1 MRPNIKTEL
10 NRSLFVFMVIWCI
23 ALSSTGV
30 AQEIQVSD
38 PRLEIRDNRIHITYD
53 ILKSTSLDRFM
64 VDLSV
69 TDAKGNAIKAVALSG
84 DIGDMVP
91 GGDNRH
97 IVWDLEADQIKM
109 NASIFVK
116 LHVKVIPPPEPV
128 PVSPG
133 GGEAVAAVFSREPVF
148 GAQPGEDHGL
158 VGAGAEG
165 VAKSVE
171 KHRQGEM
178 NESRAAGKD
187 QKGQDVGH
195 ERGDHG
201 APPTIQIGQRAGRNL
216 EQIGAQFAHRD
227 QQSDL
232 GEIQTLVEKEQHQK
246 RFEVA
251 LILQKTVEG
260 KADEHGTTFLP
271 LPGGP
276 IQRPTRKSIS
286 IPVSST
292 AQPASSDAR

>member
-1 MRPNIKTEL
+1 
-10 NRSLFVFMVIWCI
+10 MVIWCI

-133 GGEAVAAVFSREPVF
+133 GGEAVADQSQSYSRTGIILQSVAF
-148 GAQPGEDHGL
+148 PGLGL
-158 VGAGAEG
+158 SRLSGNPHWIRGVLAYTCVAGS
-165 VAKSVE
+165 VAMNRMAISTYDGISDLVDYDDRSELYQKSVNQDNASE
-171 KHRQGEM
+171 ILAYVAIGIWVTDLVWTVIGTSNM
-178 NESRAAGKD
+178 GKGFSILSTYD
-187 QKGQDVGH
+187 PLLS
-195 ERGDHG
+195 
-201 APPTIQIGQRAGRNL
+201 APLIGL
-216 EQIGAQFAHRD
+216 TYKF
-227 QQSDL
+227 
-232 GEIQTLVEKEQHQK
+232 
-246 RFEVA
+246 
-251 LILQKTVEG
+251 
-260 KADEHGTTFLP
+260 
-271 LPGGP
+271 
-276 IQRPTRKSIS
+276 
-286 IPVSST
+286 
-292 AQPASSDAR
+292 